1 MNQELKDV
9 VANDGTKIESVQQL
23 LQEIGKLE
31 EKAYITGAKDTLVKV
46 LTPLKSVAKLL
57 EKTISNIEATLA
69 MDTFVNKAA
78 EEAVP
83 AEVDAPPLTKD

>member
-31 EKAYITGAKDTLVKV
+31 EKAYVQGVKDTLAKV
-46 LTPLKSVAKLL
+46 VQPLQSIRGLL
-57 EKTISNIEATLA
+57 DRTIGNIEATMA
-69 MDTFVNKAA
+69 ADQYVNTADKDSANGT
-78 EEAVP
+78 
-83 AEVDAPPLTKD
+83 DASSTKE